1 MASPSSAA
9 CPPAMFAIS
18 RPTRTVA
25 PAPLARASAAPRFAL
40 GGPRAVAKPTGA
52 ERFLRA
58 RGGQASTSGRSHHV
72 AASAGPASRCLR
84 RRATRRHVRTR
95 GASGDC
101 DARPSS
107 RAERAAESAPE
118 EDGTSPPS
126 SPLPE
131 LLTLSTTR
139 AALRIGSPVVA
150 MGLLRSAF
158 NLTDTYWAGTL
169 GAAQLSALM
178 HNAFALWIIQLACTV
193 VATGLQAR
201 VSSLVGAGDDAA
213 VSRAVVQGLWG
224 AAATYLL
231 LLLVS
236 PFVPALYA
244 SGIGIEPGTP
254 AYAHGA
260 SHLLALLVGSAGVAA
275 ASVLEAAFR
284 GLGKTQVAL
293 LVTIVSVAL
302 AAALDPAL
310 MFGWGPFPRLGVAGA
325 AAGASVASAFAA
337 ALHVRALRRS
347 CGVSL
352 EWAPP
357 NLSEI
362 AGMVRVGLP
371 LASNGV
377 VFTLVYIAI
386 GRVASGCGE
395 QNLAA
400 LGLGQKFEAVAFTVI
415 EGFRLACA
423 TLVGQWVGAGKP
435 RRARNAAAVSV
446 ALCVAAMAPFVAA
459 LFSLGPT
466 LAGSVGADPAT
477 AAAAG
482 SYLRWNSGALL
493 FLALEAVTEGA
504 FTGAGNTVPVLV
516 VGTLC
521 NLARVPA
528 AHYLA
533 FAAGWGVEG
542 VWAAIVASQIL
553 KGLLKSWWFRTRVMT
568 DLERKAGGG
577 ENDEDE
583 GWKRGFLGL
592 AW

>member
-1 MASPSSAA
+1 MASPSTAA
-9 CPPAMFAIS
+9 CLPAMFAIP
-18 RPTRTVA
+18 RPTRAGA

-40 GGPRAVAKPTGA
+40 GVPRAVAKPMGA
-52 ERFLRA
+52 ERVLRA

-72 AASAGPASRCLR
+72 ASSAGPASGCRR
-84 RRATRRHVRTR
+84 RRATRLDVRTR
-95 GASGDC
+95 GASGDG
-101 DARPSS
+101 DACPSS
-107 RAERAAESAPE
+107 RAERAAESAA
-118 EDGTSPPS
+118 EDLEGSSP
-126 SPLPE
+126 PLPE

-139 AALRIGSPVVA
+139 AALRVGSPVVA

-169 GAAQLSALM
+169 GSAQLSALM
-178 HNAFALWIIQLACTV
+178 HNAFALWMIQLACTV

-201 VSSLVGAGDDAA
+201 VSSLAGAGDDAA

-231 LLLVS
+231 ILLVS

-244 SGIGIEPGTP
+244 SGLGIEPGTP

-275 ASVLEAAFR
+275 VSVLEAAFR
-284 GLGKTQVAL
+284 GLGRTRVAL
-293 LVTIVSVAL
+293 LVTVASVAL

-310 MFGWGPFPRLGVAGA
+310 MLGWGPFPRLGVAGA

-337 ALHVRALRRS
+337 ALHALALRRS
-347 CGVSL
+347 CGVKL

-371 LASNGV
+371 LASSGV

-386 GRVASGCGE
+386 GRAASGCGD
-395 QNLAA
+395 QYLAA

-423 TLVGQWVGAGKP
+423 TLVGQWLGAGKP
-435 RRARNAAAVSV
+435 RRARDAAAVSV

-459 LFSLGPT
+459 LFFIGPT
-466 LAGSVGADPAT
+466 MAGSVGADPAT

-568 DLERKAGGG
+568 DLERKAGGR
-577 ENDEDE
+577 EEDEDE
-583 GWKRGFLGL
+583 GQKRGFLGL

>member
-1 MASPSSAA
+1 
-9 CPPAMFAIS
+9 
-18 RPTRTVA
+18 
-25 PAPLARASAAPRFAL
+25 
-40 GGPRAVAKPTGA
+40 
-52 ERFLRA
+52 
-58 RGGQASTSGRSHHV
+58 
-72 AASAGPASRCLR
+72 
-84 RRATRRHVRTR
+84 
-95 GASGDC
+95 
-101 DARPSS
+101 
-107 RAERAAESAPE
+107 
-118 EDGTSPPS
+118 
-126 SPLPE
+126 
-131 LLTLSTTR
+131 
-139 AALRIGSPVVA
+139 
-150 MGLLRSAF
+150 
-158 NLTDTYWAGTL
+158 
-169 GAAQLSALM
+169 
-178 HNAFALWIIQLACTV
+178 
-193 VATGLQAR
+193 
-201 VSSLVGAGDDAA
+201 
-213 VSRAVVQGLWG
+213 
-224 AAATYLL
+224 
-231 LLLVS
+231 
-236 PFVPALYA
+236 
-244 SGIGIEPGTP
+244 
-254 AYAHGA
+254 
-260 SHLLALLVGSAGVAA
+260 
-275 ASVLEAAFR
+275 
-284 GLGKTQVAL
+284 
-293 LVTIVSVAL
+293 
-302 AAALDPAL
+302 
-310 MFGWGPFPRLGVAGA
+310 MFGWGPFPRLGAAGA

-337 ALHVRALRRS
+337 ALHARALRRS

-568 DLERKAGGG
+568 DLERKAGAGKTTRTRADREGSSVWRG
-577 ENDEDE
+577 ETRGETNETA
-583 GWKRGFLGL
+583 RGFGAGVATVSHRHISHKILVQHRRLSRDVPTPLFVQRPPPRTCRARAHREVSGLGFKIRL
-592 AW
+592 NLRLPSLRGRVGWERARERRKGD

>member
-1 MASPSSAA
+1 
-9 CPPAMFAIS
+9 
-18 RPTRTVA
+18 
-25 PAPLARASAAPRFAL
+25 
-40 GGPRAVAKPTGA
+40 
-52 ERFLRA
+52 
-58 RGGQASTSGRSHHV
+58 
-72 AASAGPASRCLR
+72 
-84 RRATRRHVRTR
+84 
-95 GASGDC
+95 
-101 DARPSS
+101 
-107 RAERAAESAPE
+107 
-118 EDGTSPPS
+118 
-126 SPLPE
+126 
-131 LLTLSTTR
+131 
-139 AALRIGSPVVA
+139 

-244 SGIGIEPGTP
+244 SGIGIEPGTRRARTAP
-254 AYAHGA
+254 
-260 SHLLALLVGSAGVAA
+260 LAPPHSPRWLSRRSRRQRPRSRLSRTRKNTSRPPRHDRIRRARRRPGPRADVRLGSLPSPRRRGRRRGCLCRLCLRRRVTRARVAA
-275 ASVLEAAFR
+275 IVRRLARMGAAESVRDCRNGSR
-284 GLGKTQVAL
+284 GT
-293 LVTIVSVAL
+293 
-302 AAALDPAL
+302 PARVQR
-310 MFGWGPFPRLGVAGA
+310 GGVHARVHRNRSRGVWVRGAKPRRARLGA
-325 AAGASVASAFAA
+325 
-337 ALHVRALRRS
+337 
-347 CGVSL
+347 
-352 EWAPP
+352 
-357 NLSEI
+357 
-362 AGMVRVGLP
+362 
-371 LASNGV
+371 
-377 VFTLVYIAI
+377 
-386 GRVASGCGE
+386 
-395 QNLAA
+395 
-400 LGLGQKFEAVAFTVI
+400 KFEAVAFTVI